1 MKNVDGEYYFS
12 YYLIRDHLGFIIGW
26 TLRDIQNGFSE
37 RMTKFE
43 PEVMFLDISEV
54 ENLELGIL
62 GLSIY

>member
-1 MKNVDGEYYFS
+1 MKNVDGEYYFP

-43 PEVMFLDISEV
+43 PEVMFSDISKV
-54 ENLELGIL
+54 
-62 GLSIY
+62 

>member
-12 YYLIRDHLGFIIGW
+12 YYLIRDHLGFIIGR

-43 PEVMFLDISEV
+43 PEVMFSDISEV
-54 ENLELGIL
+54 
-62 GLSIY
+62 